1 MGAERERVGGKVME
15 DTPLPLGDDNEPRRD
30 FTKMLD
36 LNRTQL
42 TRDMVDRLQD
52 AMTRQQIAAED
63 IRVIVA
69 SAIEQEFSKRDIGA
83 MKQIAKLRLNDKK
96 SEAREK
102 LEALERIGKAVD
114 FDLFDFAGVR
124 G

>member
-1 MGAERERVGGKVME
+1 ME
-15 DTPLPLGDDNEPRRD
+15 DTPLPLGDDNEQRRD

-83 MKQIAKLRLNDKK
+83 MKTIAKLRLNDKK

-102 LEALERIGKAVD
+102 LEALERISRTVGM
-114 FDLFDFAGVR
+114 DLFDWSAAR